1 MLGVDLARVHLP
13 RQYLIKSLLQ
23 IWLKNI
29 DYVSNIS
36 EIHLLDNFPLK
47 QLDILRAEM
56 PRRLNM
62 EEHRKERS

>member
-13 RQYLIKSLLQ
+13 SQYLIKSFLQ

-36 EIHLLDNFPLK
+36 ETHLLGNLPLK

-62 EEHRKERS
+62 EEHRKERL